1 MNKIIAKMIFCGLSP
16 SDSIASFCA
25 SYIYAACEK
34 TSIVLYRQNS
44 NRVNRFI
51 IKSYLHVLINFI
63 CRHCPCPTKKINKS
77 CFPPPIQNKRRSH
90 TRNLSF
96 RPRPSHCLSNVRISS
111 WYSPALCV
119 YMIQTLLPSV
129 QYHHSY
135 WGMTVLKQRGC
146 VCSCTHPR
154 TFTAPLCSLRRH

>member
-1 MNKIIAKMIFCGLSP
+1 MFNSKKNITIINAPKHPHLSSLVHMYMIT
-16 SDSIASFCA
+16 A
-25 SYIYAACEK
+25 
-34 TSIVLYRQNS
+34 N
-44 NRVNRFI
+44 
-51 IKSYLHVLINFI
+51 
-63 CRHCPCPTKKINKS
+63 INKS
-77 CFPPPIQNKRRSH
+77 NKNFIYEKVLLFRPHEEYQQSYFSPPIQNKRRSH

-111 WYSPALCV
+111 WYSPAPCV
-119 YMIQTLLPSV
+119 YMIQTLLPSI